1 MQASDTVITQGSETT
16 NQYQLLWGTTEEVVL
31 AEADLQIPL
40 LIRIETLGDKKDR
53 KERKFS
59 TKLEWEVFWVIELRH
74 FINQD

>member
-1 MQASDTVITQGSETT
+1 MQASDTVITQGSEPT

-53 KERKFS
+53 MERKFS
-59 TKLEWEVFWVIELRH
+59 TKLEWEIFWVIELRH